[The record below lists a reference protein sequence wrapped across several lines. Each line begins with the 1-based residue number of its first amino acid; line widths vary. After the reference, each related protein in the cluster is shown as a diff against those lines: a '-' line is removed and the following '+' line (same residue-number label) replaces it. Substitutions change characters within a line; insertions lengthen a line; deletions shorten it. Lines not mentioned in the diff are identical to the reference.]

1 MERRDLVGGGFVAG
15 LAAFVSSDAEAA
27 AAVAEQSEEMRVANA
42 VGELRR
48 SLEQQYQASYQN
60 PWAGIAAIRRQQR
73 EWLRSTQKFPD
84 FLEVGIGVWESVYD
98 WHVRHQQP
106 LNMTRQPDG
115 RYVIVFM
122 FTALI
127 LRADQAAD
135 YVGYPF
141 DTEQQRRDR

>member
-1 MERRDLVGGGFVAG
+1 MERRDLVGGGLVAG
-15 LAAFVSSDAEAA
+15 LTALVSADAEAA
-27 AAVAEQSEEMRVANA
+27 TAGEQSDEARVANA

-48 SLEQQYQASYQN
+48 SLEQQYQAAYQN
-60 PWAGIAAIRRQQR
+60 PWTGIAAIRRQQR

-115 RYVIVFM
+115 RYMIIFM

-127 LRADQAAD
+127 LRSDQAAD